1 MVNQDNMAFLRA
13 LSIDLEMKRIRLP
26 SFPDAVIRIR
36 EAMEQEDCDIRRI
49 AELASLEPML
59 ATRLLQAA
67 NSAFYNASGISITEV
82 NAAVMRLGLKEVR
95 NMAIALAV
103 EQAFIA
109 GEHPGLKKDL
119 ETLWRRSIALSSVAH
134 VLAAECSKVS
144 PEQAFL
150 CGLLHDVGKL
160 YMLTKAAE
168 FPGASVD
175 LAAGSDAPDSWHP
188 QIGRCIV
195 EDWGFDG
202 AIADSLQPTEHI
214 EDNGAVPPELV
225 DVVYVAEMIANA
237 SDDQPVDFEHVSARK
252 LGLTEAVL
260 EELEPKIA
268 ARRDEMLS
276 SLSR

>member
-1 MVNQDNMAFLRA
+1 MVNQDNMAFLQA

-59 ATRLLQAA
+59 ASRLMQAA
-67 NSAFYNASGISITEV
+67 NSAFYNPAGIPITEV
-82 NAAVMRLGLKEVR
+82 GAAVMRLGLKEVR

-109 GEHPGLKKDL
+109 DEHPSIRQDL
-119 ETLWRRSIALSSVAH
+119 ETLWRRSIELSAVAH
-134 VLAAECSKVS
+134 VLAAERSKV
-144 PEQAFL
+144 PPDQAFL

-160 YMLTKAAE
+160 YMLTKAAQ
-168 FPGASVD
+168 FPGAGVD
-175 LAAGSDAPDSWHP
+175 LAARSDAPDSWHP

-195 EDWGFDG
+195 EDWGFD
-202 AIADSLQPTEHI
+202 AVLVDSLQPTEHI
-214 EDNGAVPPELV
+214 DDNGAMAPELV
-225 DVVYVAEMIANA
+225 DIVFAAEMIAGA
-237 SDDQPVDFEHVSARK
+237 ADGQPIDFDHVSAKK
-252 LGLTEAVL
+252 LGLTEDLL
-260 EELEPKIA
+260 EELEPKFA
-268 ARRDEMLS
+268 ARRDEMLG